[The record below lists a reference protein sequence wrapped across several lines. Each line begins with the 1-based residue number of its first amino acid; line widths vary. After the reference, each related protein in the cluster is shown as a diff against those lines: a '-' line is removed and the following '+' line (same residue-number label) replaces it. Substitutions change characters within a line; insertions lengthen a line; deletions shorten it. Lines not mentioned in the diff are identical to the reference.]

1 MLLDAVRPRRADA
14 VNVALG
20 KPANQTDT
28 HGIYTADRAVDGN
41 TSGDLDRDSSCT
53 HTVSLNASSWW
64 VNLQN
69 IFLIR
74 SVKIY
79 NRITSSEILHDV
91 ELYVGFS
98 ERGFQSLEGFHP
110 GQVGAFYTFEL
121 STPVYGQWVRI
132 TRKNPTNSP
141 LTLCEVEVEGI
152 PYSAA
157 NRVLYSVFQGYVHTG
172 SAIDVFKNVG
182 SKLDCASRCS
192 NPKNCISAHYNTA
205 TLTCSLFDALAFQ
218 KGDIENDVTVVNSI
232 AITKNSREQL
242 FGI

>member
-1 MLLDAVRPRRADA
+1 MNRSLEGEVHRKVRIYIDTFRIVNSYQFESPLQTSDA

-79 NRITSSEILHDV
+79 NRITS
-91 ELYVGFS
+91 
-98 ERGFQSLEGFHP
+98 
-110 GQVGAFYTFEL
+110 
-121 STPVYGQWVRI
+121 
-132 TRKNPTNSP
+132 
-141 LTLCEVEVEGI
+141 
-152 PYSAA
+152 
-157 NRVLYSVFQGYVHTG
+157 
-172 SAIDVFKNVG
+172 
-182 SKLDCASRCS
+182 
-192 NPKNCISAHYNTA
+192 
-205 TLTCSLFDALAFQ
+205 
-218 KGDIENDVTVVNSI
+218 
-232 AITKNSREQL
+232 
-242 FGI
+242 